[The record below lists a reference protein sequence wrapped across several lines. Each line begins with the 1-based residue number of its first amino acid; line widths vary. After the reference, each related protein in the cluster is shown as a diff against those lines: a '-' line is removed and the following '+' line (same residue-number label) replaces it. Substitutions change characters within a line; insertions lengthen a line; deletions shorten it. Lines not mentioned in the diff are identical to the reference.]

1 MVKGDREGARQR
13 NWINKW
19 ESDVSEQ
26 WGREI
31 FQKGVSVTMDQQC
44 QMLLIGQAKIKRTEK
59 CPLDSATRKS
69 GPWQE

>member
-1 MVKGDREGARQR
+1 MDK
-13 NWINKW
+13 KW

-31 FQKGVSVTMDQQC
+31 FQKAVSVIMGQQC
-44 QMLLIGQAKIKRTEK
+44 QILLIGQVKIKRTEK

>member
-13 NWINKW
+13 NWRKN

-31 FQKGVSVTMDQQC
+31 FQKGVSVTMGQQC
-44 QMLLIGQAKIKRTEK
+44 PLLLIGQVKTKRTEK
-59 CPLDSATRKS
+59 CPLDSAKRKS
-69 GPWQE
+69 GP